1 MDARKPEI
9 PIGDMRGSSGPRR
22 FRDDRTGQT
31 VVRIFQGEYY
41 VTDKPDEV
49 LTTVL
54 GSCIAVCMRNPR
66 TGFGG
71 MNHFLLPSDGGPTRN
86 GFSLRY
92 GTYSIERLINALLSR
107 GGDREIL
114 EVKVFGGANVLK
126 GMVQIGSRNAEFVE
140 DYLKQEG
147 LTVSARHLGGEI
159 ARRIRYYPKSGR
171 VMMGRIR
178 SDLTSIGQEEVKLW
192 DKDLLEPTA
201 GTAELFE

>member
-1 MDARKPEI
+1 MDAIKPESLI
-9 PIGDMRGSSGPRR
+9 NDRQESSGLRR
-22 FRDDRTGQT
+22 FHDGRTGQT
-31 VVRIFQGEYY
+31 VVRIFQGEYS

-54 GSCIAVCMRNPR
+54 GSCVAVCMRNPR

-71 MNHFLLPSDGGPTRN
+71 MNHFLLPSDGAPNGN

-92 GTYSIERLINALLSR
+92 GTYSIERLINVLLSR

-140 DYLKQEG
+140 DYLKKEG
-147 LTVSARHLGGEI
+147 LTVSAHHLGGEI

-178 SDLTSIGQEEVKLW
+178 SDPTSIGQEEIRLQS
-192 DKDLLEPTA
+192 KDLLEPTA
-201 GTAELFE
+201 GKAELFR

>member
-1 MDARKPEI
+1 MDASKPEI
-9 PIGDMRGSSGPRR
+9 PIRDMRGSSGPRR

-54 GSCIAVCMRNPR
+54 GSCVAVCMRNPR

-71 MNHFLLPSDGGPTRN
+71 MNHFLLPSDGAANRN

-126 GMVQIGSRNAEFVE
+126 GMVQIGSRNAEFVQ
-140 DYLKQEG
+140 DYLKKEG
-147 LTVSARHLGGEI
+147 LIVSAHHLGGEI

-178 SDLTSIGQEEVKLW
+178 SDLTSIGQEEVKLL

-201 GTAELFE
+201 GKAELFG

>member
-178 SDLTSIGQEEVKLW
+178 SDLTSIGQEEIKLR